1 MRVLIGMKDAVARL
15 ALHTLLQQWGHE
27 VAATGS
33 GDEVWQHCSGPQ
45 PPWLALLDWQL
56 PGPDGATLCRRLR
69 DRADAP
75 YVYVLLMGESAELG
89 DGAAALE
96 AGADD
101 FIQSPLDQN
110 ALRLRLRTA
119 EHILLLQRNLLQS
132 RQALEYRATHD
143 SLTGIWNRAEVL
155 GLLEREIARAQREG
169 TAVSIIMID
178 VDHFKQ
184 VNDQRGHDG
193 GDEALREVA
202 QRLSDCVRPY
212 DGLGRYGGE
221 EFLIV
226 LSGCSGGNAAGLA
239 ERLRQS
245 VAEPP
250 LSIYGEELRL
260 SISLGVAVWSAD
272 HGDMQALIRA
282 ADAALYR
289 AKKAGRN
296 QVEVAWDDS
305 RLRMGVHPATDK
317 VA

>member
-1 MRVLIGMKDAVARL
+1 MRVLIGMKDTVARL
-15 ALHTLLQQWGHE
+15 ALQKLLQQWGHE
-27 VAATGS
+27 VTATGS
-33 GDEVWQHCSGPQ
+33 GEEVWEHCSGPQ
-45 PPWLALLDWQL
+45 PPWLALLDCDL
-56 PGPDGATLCRRLR
+56 PGLDGASLCRRLR

-75 YVYVLLMGESAELG
+75 YVYVLLMGKPSELG
-89 DGAAALE
+89 GGSAALE

-101 FIQSPLDQN
+101 FIHSPLDQN

-193 GDEALREVA
+193 GDEALRQVA

-239 ERLRQS
+239 ERLREAI
-245 VAEPP
+245 AEPP
-250 LSIYGEELRL
+250 LSVHREDLRL
-260 SISLGVAVWSAD
+260 TISLGVAVWSAE

-296 QVEVAWDDS
+296 QVEVAWDDVRS
-305 RLRMGVHPATDK
+305 RIGEPAAADK

>member
-1 MRVLIGMKDAVARL
+1 MKDTVARL
-15 ALHTLLQQWGHE
+15 ALQKLLQQWGHE
-27 VAATGS
+27 VLATGS
-33 GDEVWQHCSGPQ
+33 GDEAWQHCTAAQ
-45 PPWLALLDWQL
+45 PPWLALLDWHL
-56 PGPDGATLCRRLR
+56 PVIDGAALCRRLR
-69 DRADAP
+69 GRADAP

-101 FIQSPLDQN
+101 FIQSPLEQN

-143 SLTGIWNRAEVL
+143 SLTGLWNRAEVL

-178 VDHFKQ
+178 VDYFKQ
-184 VNDQRGHDG
+184 VNDQMGHDG

-202 QRLSDCVRPY
+202 KRLSDCVRPY

-245 VAEPP
+245 VAEPS
-250 LSIYGEELRL
+250 LSVHGEELRL
-260 SISLGVAVWSAD
+260 TISLGVAVWSAE

-296 QVEVAWDDS
+296 QVEVAWDDV
-305 RLRMGVHPATDK
+305 RLRTGGPAAADK

>member
-1 MRVLIGMKDAVARL
+1 MRVLIGMKDTVARL
-15 ALHTLLQQWGHE
+15 ALHKLLEQWGYE
-27 VAATGS
+27 VMASGS

-45 PPWLALLDWQL
+45 PPWLALLDWDL
-56 PGPDGATLCRRLR
+56 PGLDGPTICRRLR
-69 DRADAP
+69 DRPDAP
-75 YVYVLLMGESAELG
+75 YVYVLLLGAPAEEA
-89 DGAAALE
+89 DGAAALD

-101 FIQSPLDQN
+101 FIMAPLDQS

-178 VDHFKQ
+178 VDHFKR
-184 VNDQRGHDG
+184 VNDQMGHDG
-193 GDEALREVA
+193 GDVALREVA
-202 QRLSDCVRPY
+202 QRLTECVRPY

-245 VAEPP
+245 VEKPA
-250 LSIYGEELRL
+250 LDIRGQELRL

-272 HGDMQALIRA
+272 YGDMQALIRA

-296 QVEVAWDDS
+296 QVEVAWDET
-305 RLRMGVHPATDK
+305 RLRIGGPSAADK